1 MKKILF
7 LTVFVLISLCT
18 FGQAYSYTYDNAGNR
33 ITRKLYVVTVIGS
46 KEIVAI
52 TKDIV
57 SSDNT
62 VQSNLSD
69 IISLYPNPVSTE
81 LHIDAQLAE
90 NKNMRLELFDINGKI
105 LVKETIVPPNHVLN
119 LENYANGTY
128 VLRIFI
134 GGDFKTYKII
144 KE

>member
-7 LTVFVLISLCT
+7 LTVFVLVSLCT
-18 FGQAYSYTYDNAGNR
+18 FGQAYKYTYDNAGNR
-33 ITRKLYVVTVIGS
+33 ITRELYVVTVIGS
-46 KEIVAI
+46 KEIVAMDKKI
-52 TKDIV
+52 AST
-57 SSDNT
+57 DNT
-62 VQSNLSD
+62 VQSNLND

-90 NKNMRLELFDINGKI
+90 NKNMRMELYDINGKI
-105 LVKETIVPPNHVLN
+105 LGKETIVPPNHVLN
-119 LENYANGTY
+119 LEKFANGTY

-134 GGDFKTYKII
+134 GDDFKTYKII